1 MQAILPCQR
10 PDRTYDVVS
19 GPKEILCH
27 FKREL
32 LTEKPKEKQ
41 LCTKFRLTIVETSKV
56 RVEVFNLQTT
66 YVFVTSGNWQS
77 VSSDAKDLVR
87 RMLELEPS
95 ARITTAQ
102 ILAHPWLTSRN
113 QPTTHLVYHDK
124 HLLKVCKLVGR
135 LEDAHTHAPE
145 LKNLLLCKINSFIN
159 LFVHILIKCQSCFIQ
174 SNAKLAT
181 IL

>member
-1 MQAILPCQR
+1 MQAILLCQR
-10 PDRTYDVVS
+10 PDRSYDVVS

-32 LTEKPKEKQ
+32 LTEKPKDKL

-66 YVFVTSGNWQS
+66 YLSPQATGRACQATPRTSFVGCWSWSRPPGSPRPRSWPTPGSRHAISPPPIQS
-77 VSSDAKDLVR
+77 TTISISSRFVG
-87 RMLELEPS
+87 
-95 ARITTAQ
+95 
-102 ILAHPWLTSRN
+102 W
-113 QPTTHLVYHDK
+113 
-124 HLLKVCKLVGR
+124 LVGQKT
-135 LEDAHTHAPE
+135 HTHAPE